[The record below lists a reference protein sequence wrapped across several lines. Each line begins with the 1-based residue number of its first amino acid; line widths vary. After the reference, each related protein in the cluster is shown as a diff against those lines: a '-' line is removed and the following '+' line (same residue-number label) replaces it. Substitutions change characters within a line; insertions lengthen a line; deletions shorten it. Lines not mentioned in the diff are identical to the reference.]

1 MWIFSIY
8 HSWLLDLNST
18 ELCMQ
23 GGSTTN
29 MNKENKH
36 KGGLQQQQ

>member
-1 MWIFSIY
+1 MK
-8 HSWLLDLNST
+8 T

-23 GGSTTN
+23 GGSKTN